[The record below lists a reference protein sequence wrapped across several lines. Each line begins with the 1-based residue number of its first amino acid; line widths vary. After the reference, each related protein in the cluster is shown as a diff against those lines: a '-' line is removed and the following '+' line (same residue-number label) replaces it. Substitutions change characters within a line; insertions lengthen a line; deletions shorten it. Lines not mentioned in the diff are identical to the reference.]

1 MRRPPALYTKA
12 AVSQPGTRSD
22 PVAGVGA
29 HGDLADGRP
38 GHPSHL
44 AAHVGRLVLDRNV
57 TDFHTEMEQAA
68 FEPNNQDC
76 PAFPITEL
84 EPNPFS

>member
-1 MRRPPALYTKA
+1 M
-12 AVSQPGTRSD
+12 
-22 PVAGVGA
+22 
-29 HGDLADGRP
+29 
-38 GHPSHL
+38 
-44 AAHVGRLVLDRNV
+44 LDRNV